1 MLRLKKIM
9 GRTVFL
15 ISLENNYV
23 INVYNIGYDLN
34 ESWKFC
40 CCGSLIPVF
49 GVKSLGDVSPYMRS
63 YYF

>member
-9 GRTVFL
+9 GRTVF
-15 ISLENNYV
+15 SDQSRNNYV
-23 INVYNIGYDLN
+23 INVLAMILMK
-34 ESWKFC
+34 SWKFC
-40 CCGSLIPVF
+40 CCGSLLPVY